1 MRRVLAFLALSAC
14 TSGTL
19 ALGRLDDATAI
30 PDGAAPEAGPDAAG
44 CVPGPPAHHYAF
56 TGTGTDVPDLAGG
69 ASARILGGAAL
80 DDSGRLALDGIDDYV
95 DLPNGILAGLDAVTF
110 GAWLRFRGGGG
121 YQRIFDIGVSS
132 LGEDPAPAAAH
143 VGRSY
148 VAATPS
154 SGLEPSGL
162 AALFSATGSDGEVHA
177 STATFLGQTTLHQV
191 VVVVTATSL
200 ALYLDGALAAETRH
214 ASAPLSTIVDVNAW
228 LGRSNY
234 AADPYL
240 EADYA
245 SFRVHARALP
255 ACAVAATFRDGP

>member
-1 MRRVLAFLALSAC
+1 MRRLLCFLALSAC
-14 TSGTL
+14 TTGTL
-19 ALGRLDDATAI
+19 ALGRLDDATAV
-30 PDGAAPEAGPDAAG
+30 PDGGAEAGADAAD
-44 CVPGPPAHHYAF
+44 CIPGAPVRHYAF

-80 DDSGRLALDGIDDYV
+80 DGSGRLALDGIDDYV

-110 GAWLRFRGGGG
+110 ESWLRFRGGGG
-121 YQRIFDIGVSS
+121 YQRIFDIGTSS
-132 LGEDPAPAAAH
+132 LGEDPLATAAY

-154 SGLEPSGL
+154 SGLDPSGL
-162 AALFSATGSDGEVHA
+162 AALFSAPATDGEVHA
-177 STATFLGQTTLHQV
+177 STATFLGQTTFRHV
-191 VVVVTATSL
+191 VVVATATSV
-200 ALYLDGALAAETRH
+200 ALYLDGVPVAQTTH
-214 ASAPLSTIVDVNAW
+214 ASAPLSTVADVNAW

-245 SFRVHARALP
+245 AFRVYGRALT
-255 ACAVAATFRDGP
+255 ACAVEATFRAGP